1 MDRLAYALYWLL
13 AGVLRVLPLRAGY
26 RLGWALGSLAW
37 HLSPPYRRL
46 VRANLRIAFG
56 REKSDAE
63 IEILARRHFALLGAN
78 LLASLK
84 LPTMSR
90 AEIESVVTVEG
101 LEHMKPQYGKGGF
114 IFVISHI
121 GNWEMFAQLV
131 PHVFQCKTGTIYQQL
146 GNRYLDAE
154 VRRSRARL
162 GMALF
167 ERKEGFVA
175 ASKFLREGGAVGVLV
190 DQHAGDAGRWCPLF
204 GRLASTS
211 TLAATLAQRTGAWLM
226 PAAVH
231 NDGAARW
238 RVVIQPP
245 MPTAGRSAD
254 TLTAE
259 INQVL
264 EGQIRRQPEDW
275 FWVHNRWKT
284 PRPKFLLATYKR
296 GAATGAPGSAAVPC
310 GHRPNREAQTSS
322 REDGAARLGGLPH
335 EDGGAP
341 RSLQPFRIL
350 IRASNWLGDAVMT
363 VPAVR
368 AIQQGRPD
376 ARVSILT
383 PAKLADFWRSVPEVD
398 EVLAVEKAEN
408 VFNVARRLR
417 GQFEVAIL
425 FPNSL
430 RTALEV
436 WLAGIPRRVGYPG
449 HRRAWLLNQIFRPK
463 VKTPLPRPKHQV
475 HHYLALAEFVG
486 AGIPNDAERPP
497 IRLPTSVSRPP
508 ILGLC
513 AGAEYG
519 PAKRWPPGR
528 FAEVVQTV
536 RARTGCEWKLFG
548 VEADLP
554 LADAILRTAGGPL
567 TYLVGQTTL
576 AQLIAELRTCDLLL
590 TNDTGTMHLAAH
602 LGVPVVA
609 LFGSTE
615 PALTGPL
622 GSGHRILRHHVECS
636 PCFLRDCPRD
646 FRCMQAITADEAV
659 AAIEAALSAGQ
670 GKEPPK
676 DADRRSGWPASAEA
690 GDVAVS

>member
-1 MDRLAYALYWLL
+1 MDRLAYALYWLV
-13 AGVLRVLPLRAGY
+13 AGVLRLLPLSAGY
-26 RLGWALGSLAW
+26 LLGWALGSLAW
-37 HLSPPYRRL
+37 FLAPPYRRL

-56 REKSDAE
+56 TEKTDAE
-63 IEILARRHFALLGAN
+63 IERIARRHFALLGAN

-90 AEIESVVTVEG
+90 AEIEAVVTVEG
-101 LEHMKPQYGKGGF
+101 LEHMEAQYGKGGF

-131 PHVFQCKTGTIYQQL
+131 PHVFKCKTGTIYQRL
-146 GNRYLDAE
+146 GNAYLDGE

-162 GMALF
+162 GMELF

-190 DQHAGDAGRWCPLF
+190 DQHAGDAGLWCPFF

-231 NDGAARW
+231 NDGVARW
-238 RVVIQPP
+238 RVVIQPA
-245 MPTAGRSAD
+245 MPAADRGAD

-296 GAATGAPGSAAVPC
+296 GVVTGRAT
-310 GHRPNREAQTSS
+310 
-322 REDGAARLGGLPH
+322 
-335 EDGGAP
+335 
-341 RSLQPFRIL
+341 LQPFRIL

-368 AIQQGRPD
+368 AIKNGRPD

-383 PAKLADFWRSVPEVD
+383 PAKLADFWQSVPEVD
-398 EVLAVEKAEN
+398 EVIPIAADES
-408 VFNVARRLR
+408 VFAVARKLR
-417 GQFEVAIL
+417 GRFEVAVVL
-425 FPNSL
+425 PNSL
-430 RTALEV
+430 RTGLEV

-449 HRRAWLLNQIFRPK
+449 HGRTWLLNQIFIPK
-463 VKTPLPRPKHQV
+463 QKTPVPRPKHQV

-486 AGIPNDAERPP
+486 AEIACDFAPIPNPQSA
-497 IRLPTSVSRPP
+497 IRNPV
-508 ILGLC
+508 IGLC

-519 PAKRWPPGR
+519 PAKRWLPER

-536 RARTGCEWKLFG
+536 RARTDCDWKLFG
-548 VEADLP
+548 VEGDTP
-554 LADAILRTAGGPL
+554 IADAILMAAGGPL
-567 TYLVGQTTL
+567 TNLVGQTTL

-602 LGVPVVA
+602 LGVPVVT

-615 PALTGPL
+615 PSLTGPL
-622 GSGHRILRHHVECS
+622 GTGHRIVRHHVECS
-636 PCFLRDCPRD
+636 PCFLRECPRD
-646 FRCMQAITADEAV
+646 FRCMQAITASEVV
-659 AAIEAALSAGQ
+659 AAVEEVLAEAARSADFPRA
-670 GKEPPK
+670 GKVLVP
-676 DADRRSGWPASAEA
+676 GF
-690 GDVAVS
+690 